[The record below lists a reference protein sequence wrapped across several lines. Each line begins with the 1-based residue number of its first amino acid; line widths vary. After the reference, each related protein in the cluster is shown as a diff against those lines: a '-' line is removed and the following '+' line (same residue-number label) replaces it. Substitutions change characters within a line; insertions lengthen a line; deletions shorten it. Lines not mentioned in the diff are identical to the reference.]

1 MAGYIPFLNTYMY
14 INGYN
19 GVDQVKCHHGSIVI
33 LSLVTDFDSCSE

>member
-19 GVDQVKCHHGSIVI
+19 GVDQVNATMGV
-33 LSLVTDFDSCSE
+33 